1 MARHTAKSHKIRK
14 VEILVIQTVIC
25 LSLPVVTIVIASLP
39 LEVCTM
45 YSIQETQDFYPL
57 SLLYQERGL
66 EVTPSHT
73 PPQGTLFMLRCED
86 SETGELAAAATL
98 QRRAGHFVLAHLAVA
113 SHLQG
118 SGLGSQLLASAERH
132 ARQLGARE
140 LWLVGK
146 VPGFYAR
153 YHWLTVPREMA
164 PPISRCLTCPQFQ
177 VDCFPSIMKKELSFD
192 V

>member
-1 MARHTAKSHKIRK
+1 
-14 VEILVIQTVIC
+14 
-25 LSLPVVTIVIASLP
+25 
-39 LEVCTM
+39 M

-132 ARQLGARE
+132 ARQLNSGWWERFPAFTPGIIGS
-140 LWLVGK
+140 LSPGKWLLPFPAVSPAPSSK
-146 VPGFYAR
+146 
-153 YHWLTVPREMA
+153 WTV
-164 PPISRCLTCPQFQ
+164 
-177 VDCFPSIMKKELSFD
+177 FPAL
-192 V
+192 